1 MNKIAVY
8 TVMVGDYE
16 DVIIDQIT
24 NSNYDYYMV
33 TDDKDIKLPP
43 NYKLLLVDKSDEPK
57 KYSRKLKLLIHRY
70 LKDYDTYIYLDANY
84 KIIADLS
91 RLLIHHTKDMVIKK
105 HPQRNCI
112 YQEGKRIIEVGKD
125 SKSTVENHLNKYK
138 DIVKQQSGL
147 YENGFFIRNNSEK
160 VNNFYEIWYNEIEQ
174 GSYRDQIS
182 LPYVLK
188 TNTDI
193 EFVTINNYHIGGY
206 LRLQPHKKSLP
217 TPIIQRKK
225 RTTAIQVHYL
235 TPASSDKNLG
245 KQYNIACQ
253 NIKNDDDWI
262 CLRDGD
268 TMFLTPDWMTQIED
282 IIENYGDKYD
292 LISCYTNRLGLKH
305 QLYQGKISTDF
316 NVYTHLK
323 IAEQLRDQYW
333 DTVVE
338 SPTYTAGLFMLFKKS
353 LHHKIPFSNGLTSA
367 NGKQIFVDA
376 DFSQRVLANGYKI
389 GLAKGIYLFH
399 AYRIHQ
405 PDMRSFSHLL

>member
-1 MNKIAVY
+1 MNKVAVY

-16 DVIIDQIT
+16 DVVTDQIT
-24 NSNYDYYMV
+24 NDKFDYYIV
-33 TDDKDIKLPP
+33 TDDKDIKLPSK
-43 NYKLLLVDKSDEPK
+43 YKLFLVEKSDDPK
-57 KYSRKLKLLIHRY
+57 KYSRKLKLLIHQY

-84 KIIADLS
+84 KIITDIG
-91 RLLIHHTKDMVIKK
+91 RLLNHHTKDILIKK

-112 YQEGKRIIEVGKD
+112 YQEGKRIVELGKD
-125 SKSTVENHLNKYK
+125 SKQTIETQLNKYK
-138 DIVKQQSGL
+138 ELIKPSAGL
-147 YENGFFIRNNSEK
+147 YENGFFIRNNNEK
-160 VNNFYEIWYNEIEQ
+160 TNNFYESWYKEIEEH
-174 GSYRDQIS
+174 SYRDQIS
-182 LPYVLK
+182 LPYILK
-188 TNTDI
+188 TNNQI
-193 EFVTINNYHIGGY
+193 EYNLINNYHIGGY
-206 LRLQPHKKSLP
+206 LRLQPHKKSAKAN
-217 TPIIQRKK
+217 IKK
-225 RTTAIQVHYL
+225 RTSPIQVHYL

-245 KQYNIACQ
+245 KQYNIACE

-268 TMFLTPDWMTQIED
+268 TMFLTPDWMSQIED
-282 IIENYGDKYD
+282 IIENYGDKYG

-333 DTVVE
+333 DTVID

-353 LHHKIPFSNGLTSA
+353 LHKKIKFSNGLTTA

-376 DFSQRVLANGYKI
+376 DFSQRVLASGYKI

-405 PDMRSFSHLL
+405 PDMRSFGHLL